1 MAIVNVSL
9 DTNTRQMVL
18 TINGIMVPATDISMG
33 RFIFSDGEVSTSFYY
48 TIEGTD
54 GNGMKES
61 RQFFLPS
68 PDELATEA
76 HTGLDDRGLA
86 SKVVHDDNKAKA
98 DVIDFLSKEDK
109 SD

>member
-18 TINGIMVPATDISMG
+18 TINGIMVPATDISMS
-33 RFIFSDGEVSTSFYY
+33 RFIFSDGEVSTSFEY

-54 GNGMKES
+54 GNGIKER

-68 PDELATEA
+68 LDELATVA

-98 DVIDFLSKEDK
+98 DVIDFLSKEKK